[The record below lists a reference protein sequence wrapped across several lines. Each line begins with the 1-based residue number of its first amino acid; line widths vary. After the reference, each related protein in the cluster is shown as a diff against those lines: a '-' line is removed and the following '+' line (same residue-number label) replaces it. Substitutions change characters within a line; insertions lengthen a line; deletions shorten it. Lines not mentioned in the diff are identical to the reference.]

1 MKSIA
6 QIVQN
11 NRWLLAAYEDKVQPK
26 FLSRYAREPMD
37 AEAVYRKLRSLAP
50 RSVRPQ
56 RVLDLGCGTGWLIRT
71 LSAEPHYHDAQIVGY
86 DLSPNAVSIARARVT
101 DVELA
106 ASTEFQVADVLE
118 PIPGE
123 PGGADEIWV
132 CGALHQ
138 MKDAGTALSRI
149 SELLADD
156 GVVYVQTF
164 VEDPSVN
171 ERIDIAVL
179 SKLGHRVFRGDELN
193 QLAVANGLRIENAA
207 RAGMVYFCALGK
219 AVV

>member
-1 MKSIA
+1 
-6 QIVQN
+6 
-11 NRWLLAAYEDKVQPK
+11 
-26 FLSRYAREPMD
+26 
-37 AEAVYRKLRSLAP
+37 
-50 RSVRPQ
+50 
-56 RVLDLGCGTGWLIRT
+56 
-71 LSAEPHYHDAQIVGY
+71 
-86 DLSPNAVSIARARVT
+86 
-101 DVELA
+101 
-106 ASTEFQVADVLE
+106 
-118 PIPGE
+118 
-123 PGGADEIWV
+123 
-132 CGALHQ
+132 

-207 RAGMVYFCALGK
+207 RAGMVYFCTLGK